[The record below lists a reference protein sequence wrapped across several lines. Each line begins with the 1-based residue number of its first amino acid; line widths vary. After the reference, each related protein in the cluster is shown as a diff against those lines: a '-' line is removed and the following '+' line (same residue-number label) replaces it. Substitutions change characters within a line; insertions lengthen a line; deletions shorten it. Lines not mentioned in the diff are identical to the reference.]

1 MLDLPVLESRGI
13 LALHFVAVE
22 SFNSL
27 VVVLV
32 GRWTIPTQLVVLLR
46 PRQQLFRRP
55 VPASPLLPP
64 PFAFVS
70 QWPPSG
76 TRVTALREAV
86 CFPA

>member
-46 PRQQLFRRP
+46 PRQRP
-55 VPASPLLPP
+55 VPAPPLLLP

-76 TRVTALREAV
+76 TTVTALPEAV